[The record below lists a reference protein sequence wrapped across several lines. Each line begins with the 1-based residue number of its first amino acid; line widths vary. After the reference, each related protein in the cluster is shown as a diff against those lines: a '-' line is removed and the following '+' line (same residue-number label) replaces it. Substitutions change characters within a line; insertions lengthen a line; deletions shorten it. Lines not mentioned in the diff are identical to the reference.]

1 MTKKISTGTY
11 EYAKS
16 LIIALVLA
24 FIIKTSVVEAY
35 KIPSSSM
42 EDTMLVGD
50 FFLAN
55 KFIYGAQ
62 IPLTNWRLP
71 AFRNP
76 KPGDVVVFRFPVDRE
91 TNYIK
96 RCVATEGQV
105 VEVIDKV
112 LYVDGVRFPNP
123 EFSKFTDSKILP
135 PGLGHNRRDNI
146 PKFLVPQNHIF
157 CMGDNRDNS
166 YDSRFWGPVDLELIQ
181 GQAMMIHWSWTPDE
195 KAPEVTLADLTSI
208 PKSVFYNMQHF
219 FQRVRWSRLGDIVG

>member
-1 MTKKISTGTY
+1 MSKKVSSGTY

-16 LIIALVLA
+16 LIIALILA

-42 EDTMLVGD
+42 EDTMLIGD

-71 AFRNP
+71 SFRNP
-76 KPGDVVVFRFPVDRE
+76 EPGDVVVFRYPVDRK

-112 LYVDGVRFPNP
+112 LYIDGVRFPDP
-123 EFSKFTDSKILP
+123 EFSKFTGSRIIP
-135 PGLGHNRRDNI
+135 PGANPRDNF
-146 PKFLVPQNHIF
+146 PKVVVRKNHIF

-166 YDSRFWGPVDLELIQ
+166 SDSRFWGPVNLELIQ
-181 GQAMMIHWSWTPDE
+181 GQAMLIHWSWTPDE
-195 KAPEVTLADLTSI
+195 DAPEVTLADLTSI
-208 PKSVFYNMQHF
+208 PKSVFYNMLHF
-219 FQRVRWSRLGDIVG
+219 FQRVRWSRLGDIVE